1 MCEADLDLAC
11 HQDSTASRDRSMSM
25 GLGMGEPRRMIGERV
40 PMKQFDLLLGGSHD
54 GKRGR
59 NEGER
64 EVAYQSCLG
73 RLST

>member
-1 MCEADLDLAC
+1 
-11 HQDSTASRDRSMSM
+11 MSM